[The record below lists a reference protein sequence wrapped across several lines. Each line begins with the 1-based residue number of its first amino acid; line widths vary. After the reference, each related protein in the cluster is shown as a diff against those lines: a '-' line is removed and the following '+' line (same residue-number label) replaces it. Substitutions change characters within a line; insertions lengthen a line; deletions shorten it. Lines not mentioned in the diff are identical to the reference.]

1 VKAGKS
7 DRPFK
12 DEQRNLVVC
21 PLLHDGAFMEI
32 FYSGWRIVQQF
43 IAAKANM
50 PKEVALPRP
59 PEREVAR
66 ALYDRRKFS
75 VVDVIEA
82 LGPLAQP
89 HLLQTD
95 TRDAS
100 LILTRGTEV
109 ETQAVLAPVGK
120 GP

>member
-1 VKAGKS
+1 
-7 DRPFK
+7 
-12 DEQRNLVVC
+12 
-21 PLLHDGAFMEI
+21 
-32 FYSGWRIVQQF
+32 
-43 IAAKANM
+43 
-50 PKEVALPRP
+50 
-59 PEREVAR
+59 
-66 ALYDRRKFS
+66 
-75 VVDVIEA
+75 VIEA